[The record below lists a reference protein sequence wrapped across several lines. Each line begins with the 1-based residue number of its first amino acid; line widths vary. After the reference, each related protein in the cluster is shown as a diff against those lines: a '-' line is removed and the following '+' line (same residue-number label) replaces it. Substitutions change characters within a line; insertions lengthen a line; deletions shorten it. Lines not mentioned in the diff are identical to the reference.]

1 MMKELIK
8 KVLEWSYERKIIQ
21 NSTAQAQTLKAMSE
35 MGELADNVNKGRNCR
50 DDIGDVIVCLINIA
64 AIKGYTLEECL
75 EVAFLDIKDRK
86 GYMNENGVFIKEGD
100 I

>member
-75 EVAFLDIKDRK
+75 EVAYSDIRLRR